1 MNLQNLNKQQLDAV
15 KAPLGPT
22 LVLAGAGS
30 GKTRVL
36 TNRIMYLV
44 KECGV
49 SPSNVLAITFTNKA
63 ANEMKSRLMEFDCNA
78 QFMHISTIHSFCA
91 SVLRR
96 EAQELDRNSN
106 FSIYTE
112 SEKQSLLKKI
122 VKRTFDMSDAKTVDS
137 FGESISKIK
146 NNALDSAGEDFL
158 AKSETD
164 DYLYNILLE
173 LQAQIH
179 ADDTETLAN
188 IIQEYNRSMA
198 ENNALDFDDLL
209 YYVHKIFSTNPQIL
223 QKYRERYQF
232 VLIDEFQDINKVQY
246 EIFKMLAQE
255 HGNIFVV
262 GDDDQ
267 SIYSWRGADPRVFEN
282 FERDFPECKVYKLE
296 QNYRSTKAILDLA
309 NSIFTKFT
317 KKYPRYYVKKLFTE
331 NPQGIKPQLYS
342 AYDERMEADYV
353 CEQIRNLRYLGNYRF
368 KDFAI
373 LMRVNALSRPF
384 EQEFIRNHIPY
395 KVIGGFKFFERRE
408 IKDILAYLRLINNPA
423 DSEAFFRAIN
433 VPVKRGIGDT
443 TLSKLAGLSAD
454 YGMSII
460 DVISDERNLEI
471 FNKTIRAKLLDF
483 YKLID
488 EMMQLAKSTTVAKF
502 VHILLDVLEVRK
514 VYSSMDEEDRALN
527 IDQFEQSVIEF
538 QESAPG
544 ATLSDFLQTVSLSAD
559 IDEANDGDYVTIATI
574 HAVKGLEFKTVF
586 VVGLEDS
593 IFPIQRSFSA
603 DRNYGENSEPTT
615 SYHYENADDDIFE
628 FTNRPERAEEY
639 RIFYVAVTRARERLY
654 LTRANSRFIYGQRKL
669 LLAGKFFIK
678 SKEVLTPVR
687 PPSTERQL
695 ADDSYLDKLNL
706 QPTQKPVNTGK
717 TTSQIKQFKVGQM
730 VEHATFGKGMILRIA
745 GDIADVIF
753 ESVGKKSL
761 NIRFA
766 PLKII

>member
-112 SEKQSLLKKI
+112 DEKHSMLKKI
-122 VKRTFDMSDAKTVDS
+122 VKQALDDGDAKMADS
-137 FGESISKIK
+137 FGECISNIK
-146 NNALDSAGEDFL
+146 NNAPDLVESDL
-158 AKSETD
+158 LVQSETD
-164 DYLYNILLE
+164 EYLIAVLEE
-173 LQAQIH
+173 LQKATQ
-179 ADDTETLAN
+179 AEDTETLVN
-188 IIQEYNRSMA
+188 VIQEYNRRMA

-232 VLIDEFQDINKVQY
+232 VLIDEFQDVNKVQY
-246 EIFKMLAQE
+246 QIFKMLASE

-267 SIYSWRGADPRVFEN
+267 SIYSWRGADPLNFKKFEQ
-282 FERDFPECKVYKLE
+282 DFPTCKIFKLE
-296 QNYRSTKAILDLA
+296 QNYRSTKSILKVA
-309 NSIFTKFT
+309 NDIIASNSN
-317 KKYPRYYVKKLFTE
+317 RYEKVLFTD
-331 NPQGIKPQLYS
+331 NSQGVKPQIYS
-342 AYDERMEADYV
+342 ASDERVEANYV

-373 LMRVNALSRPF
+373 LMRINALSRAF
-384 EQEFIRNHIPY
+384 EQELLRYRIPY
-395 KVIGGFKFFERRE
+395 KVFGGFKFFERKE
-408 IKDILAYLRLINNPA
+408 IKDVLAYLRLINNPA

-514 VYSSMDEEDRALN
+514 VYSSIDEEDRALN
-527 IDQFEQSVIEF
+527 IDQFEQSVIDF
-538 QESAPG
+538 QNSDPG
-544 ATLSDFLQTVSLSAD
+544 ATLADYLQTVSLSAD
-559 IDEANDGDYVTIATI
+559 IDEANNGDYVTIATI

-586 VVGLEDS
+586 VVGLEDG
-593 IFPIQRSFSA
+593 IFP
-603 DRNYGENSEPTT
+603 T
-615 SYHYENADDDIFE
+615 SRATYSQLGMQE
-628 FTNRPERAEEY
+628 ER
-639 RIFYVAVTRARERLY
+639 RLMYVAVTRAEERLY
-654 LTRANSRFIYGQRKL
+654 LTRANSRFMYGQRKNT
-669 LLAGKFFIK
+669 LASRYF
-678 SKEVLTPVR
+678 SEVKQMLTPIR

-730 VEHATFGKGMILRIA
+730 VEHATFGKGMILRMA
-745 GDIADVIF
+745 GDIADVSF
-753 ESVGKKSL
+753 LTVGKKSL

>member
-15 KAPLGPT
+15 RAPLGPT

-112 SEKQSLLKKI
+112 DEKHSMLKKI
-122 VKRTFDMSDAKTVDS
+122 VKQALDDGDAKMADS
-137 FGESISKIK
+137 FGECISNIK
-146 NNALDSAGEDFL
+146 NNAPDLVESDL
-158 AKSETD
+158 LVQSETD
-164 DYLYNILLE
+164 EYLIAVLE
-173 LQAQIH
+173 DLQKATQ
-179 ADDTETLAN
+179 AEDTETLVN
-188 IIQEYNRSMA
+188 VIQEYNRRMA

-232 VLIDEFQDINKVQY
+232 VLIDEFQDVNKVQY
-246 EIFKMLAQE
+246 QIFKMLASE

-267 SIYSWRGADPRVFEN
+267 SIYSWRGADPLNFKKFEQ
-282 FERDFPECKVYKLE
+282 DFPTCKIFKLE
-296 QNYRSTKAILDLA
+296 QNYRSTKAILKVA
-309 NSIFTKFT
+309 NDIIASNSN
-317 KKYPRYYVKKLFTE
+317 RYEKVLFTD
-331 NPQGIKPQLYS
+331 NSQGVKPQIYS
-342 AYDERMEADYV
+342 ASDERVEANYV

-373 LMRVNALSRPF
+373 LMRINALSRAF
-384 EQEFIRNHIPY
+384 EQELLRYRIPY
-395 KVIGGFKFFERRE
+395 KVFGGFKFFERKE
-408 IKDILAYLRLINNPA
+408 IKDVLAYLRLINNPA

-488 EMMQLAKSTTVAKF
+488 EMMELAKSTTVAKF
-502 VHILLDVLEVRK
+502 VHVLLDVLEVRK

-527 IDQFEQSVIEF
+527 IDQFEQSVIDF
-538 QESAPG
+538 QNSDPG
-544 ATLSDFLQTVSLSAD
+544 ATLADYLQTVSLSAD
-559 IDEANDGDYVTIATI
+559 IDEANNGDYVTIATI
-574 HAVKGLEFKTVF
+574 HAVKGLEYKTVF
-586 VVGLEDS
+586 VVGLEDG
-593 IFPIQRSFSA
+593 IFP
-603 DRNYGENSEPTT
+603 T
-615 SYHYENADDDIFE
+615 SRATYSQLGMQE
-628 FTNRPERAEEY
+628 ER
-639 RIFYVAVTRARERLY
+639 RLMYVAVTRAEERLY
-654 LTRANSRFIYGQRKL
+654 LTRANSRFMYGQRKNT
-669 LLAGKFFIK
+669 LASRYF
-678 SKEVLTPVR
+678 SEVKQMLTPVR

-706 QPTQKPVNTGK
+706 QPTQKPINTGK

-730 VEHATFGKGMILRIA
+730 VEHATFGKGMILRMA

-766 PLKII
+766 PLKILQ

>member
-112 SEKQSLLKKI
+112 DEKHSMLKKI
-122 VKRTFDMSDAKTVDS
+122 VKQALDDGDAKMADS
-137 FGESISKIK
+137 FGECISNIK
-146 NNALDSAGEDFL
+146 NNAPDLVESDL
-158 AKSETD
+158 LVQSETD
-164 DYLYNILLE
+164 EYLIAVLEE
-173 LQAQIH
+173 LQKATQ
-179 ADDTETLAN
+179 AEDTETLVN
-188 IIQEYNRSMA
+188 VIQEYNRRMA

-232 VLIDEFQDINKVQY
+232 VLIDEFQDVNKVQY
-246 EIFKMLAQE
+246 QIFKMLASE

-267 SIYSWRGADPRVFEN
+267 SIYSWRGADPLNFKKFEQ
-282 FERDFPECKVYKLE
+282 DFPTCKIFKLE
-296 QNYRSTKAILDLA
+296 QNYRSTKSILKVA
-309 NSIFTKFT
+309 NDIIASNSN
-317 KKYPRYYVKKLFTE
+317 RYEKVLFTD
-331 NPQGIKPQLYS
+331 NSQGVKPQIYS
-342 AYDERMEADYV
+342 ASDERVEANYV

-373 LMRVNALSRPF
+373 LMRINALSRAF
-384 EQEFIRNHIPY
+384 EQELLRYRIPY
-395 KVIGGFKFFERRE
+395 KVFGGFKFFERKE
-408 IKDILAYLRLINNPA
+408 IKDVLAYLRLINNPA

-514 VYSSMDEEDRALN
+514 VYSSIDEEDRALN
-527 IDQFEQSVIEF
+527 IDQFEQSVIDF
-538 QESAPG
+538 QNSDPG
-544 ATLSDFLQTVSLSAD
+544 ATLADYLQTVSLSAD
-559 IDEANDGDYVTIATI
+559 IDEANNGDYVTIATI

-586 VVGLEDS
+586 VVGLEDG
-593 IFPIQRSFSA
+593 IFP
-603 DRNYGENSEPTT
+603 T
-615 SYHYENADDDIFE
+615 SRATYSQLGMQE
-628 FTNRPERAEEY
+628 ER
-639 RIFYVAVTRARERLY
+639 RLMYVAVTRAEERLY
-654 LTRANSRFIYGQRKL
+654 LTRANSRFMYGQRKNT
-669 LLAGKFFIK
+669 LASRYF
-678 SKEVLTPVR
+678 SEVKQMLTPVR

-730 VEHATFGKGMILRIA
+730 VEHATFGKGMILRMA
-745 GDIADVIF
+745 GDIADVSF
-753 ESVGKKSL
+753 LTVGKKSL

>member
-112 SEKQSLLKKI
+112 DEKHSMLKKI
-122 VKRTFDMSDAKTVDS
+122 VKQSLDISDSRIVND
-137 FGESISKIK
+137 FGECISNIK
-146 NNALDSAGEDFL
+146 NNEPDVMDGDLLLQSKNNLYFADQLDKLEKSIQSTEDEEN
-158 AKSETD
+158 SQE
-164 DYLYNILLE
+164 LLI
-173 LQAQIH
+173 A
-179 ADDTETLAN
+179 
-188 IIQEYNRSMA
+188 IIQEYKARMLA
-198 ENNALDFDDLL
+198 NNALDFDDLL
-209 YYVHKIFSTNPQIL
+209 YYVHKIFKNCDDIL
-223 QKYRERYQF
+223 QKYRDKYQYI
-232 VLIDEFQDINKVQY
+232 LIDEFQDINKVQY
-246 EIFKMLAQE
+246 QIFKMLASE
-255 HGNIFVV
+255 HKNIFVV

-267 SIYSWRGADPRVFEN
+267 SIYSWRGADPLIFKKFSN
-282 FERDFPECKVYKLE
+282 DFPERKIYKLE
-296 QNYRSTKAILDLA
+296 QNYRSTKNILDVA
-309 NSIFTKFT
+309 NKIIEKNTDR
-317 KKYPRYYVKKLFTE
+317 YPKVLFTD
-331 NPQGIKPQLYS
+331 NIQGVKPQLYC
-342 AYDERMEADYV
+342 ADNHYDEANYV
-353 CEQIRNLRYLGNYRF
+353 CEQIKNLRYLGNYRF

-373 LMRVNALSRPF
+373 LMRINALSRSF
-384 EQEFIRNHIPY
+384 EQEFIRNRIPY
-395 KVIGGFKFFERRE
+395 KVFGGLKFFERKE
-408 IKDILAYLRLINNPA
+408 IKDILAYLRLIDNPA
-423 DSEAFFRAIN
+423 DSEAFSRAIN
-433 VPVKRGIGDT
+433 VPVRRGIGET
-443 TLSKLAGLSAD
+443 TLKKLEGLSAE
-454 YGMSII
+454 YRISLI

-471 FNKTIRAKLLDF
+471 FNKPTRAKLLDF

-488 EMMQLAKSTTVAKF
+488 EMMELAKSTTVAKF
-502 VHILLDVLEVRK
+502 VHVLLDVLEIRS
-514 VYSSMDEEDRALN
+514 VYSSIDDESRLEN
-527 IDQFEQSVIEF
+527 IYELESAVIEF
-538 QESAPG
+538 QKDVPNAK
-544 ATLSDFLQTVSLSAD
+544 LSDFLQTVSLSAD
-559 IDEANDGDYVTIATI
+559 IDEANNGDYVTIATI
-574 HAVKGLEFKTVF
+574 HAVKGLEYKTVF
-586 VVGLEDS
+586 VIGLEHGM
-593 IFPIQRSFSA
+593 FPSYRA
-603 DRNYGENSEPTT
+603 AYGLQE
-615 SYHYENADDDIFE
+615 
-628 FTNRPERAEEY
+628 ER
-639 RIFYVAVTRARERLY
+639 RLMYVAATRARERLY
-654 LTRANSRFIYGQRKL
+654 LTCAKERHIYGEQRRSYE
-669 LLAGKFFIK
+669 GGYF
-678 SKEVLTPVR
+678 SEVKQMLTPVR

-706 QPTQKPVNTGK
+706 QPTQKPINTGK

-730 VEHATFGKGMILRIA
+730 VEHATFGKGMILRMA

>member
-15 KAPLGPT
+15 RAPLGPT

-112 SEKQSLLKKI
+112 SEKQYLLKDI
-122 VKRTFDMSDAKTVDS
+122 VSKVLVDGDTQIRDNKVADS
-137 FGESISKIK
+137 FGDSISKIK
-146 NNALDSAGEDFL
+146 NTDPDLIDADLLVQSEISEILIGELEKLKKATFIDS
-158 AKSETD
+158 K
-164 DYLYNILLE
+164 
-173 LQAQIH
+173 
-179 ADDTETLAN
+179 ETLVN
-188 IIQEYNRSMA
+188 VIQEYNRRMA

-232 VLIDEFQDINKVQY
+232 VLIDEFQDVNKVQY
-246 EIFKMLAQE
+246 EIFMMLAKE
-255 HGNIFVV
+255 HRNIFVV

-267 SIYSWRGADPRVFEN
+267 SIYSWRGAYPHVFRE
-282 FERDFPECKVYKLE
+282 FEKDFPGLKLCKLE
-296 QNYRSTKAILDLA
+296 QNYRSTGAILDLA
-309 NSIFTKFT
+309 NSIFTHFI
-317 KKYPRYYVKKLFTE
+317 KKHPGYYTKKLFTE

-373 LMRVNALSRPF
+373 LMRINALSRPF

-395 KVIGGFKFFERRE
+395 KVIGGFKFFERKE

-423 DSEAFFRAIN
+423 ESVAFIRAIN

-443 TLSKLAGLSAD
+443 TLRKLAGLSAE
-454 YGMSII
+454 YGISLI

-514 VYSSMDEEDRALN
+514 VYSSIDEEDRALN
-527 IDQFEQSVIEF
+527 IDQFEQSVIDF
-538 QESAPG
+538 QNSDPG
-544 ATLSDFLQTVSLSAD
+544 ATLADYLQTVSLSAD
-559 IDEANDGDYVTIATI
+559 IDEANNGDYVTIATI

-586 VVGLEDS
+586 VVGLEDG
-593 IFPIQRSFSA
+593 IFP
-603 DRNYGENSEPTT
+603 T
-615 SYHYENADDDIFE
+615 SRATYSQLGMQE
-628 FTNRPERAEEY
+628 ER
-639 RIFYVAVTRARERLY
+639 RLMYVAVTRAEERLY
-654 LTRANSRFIYGQRKL
+654 LTRANSRFMYGQRKNT
-669 LLAGKFFIK
+669 LASRYF
-678 SKEVLTPVR
+678 SEVKQMLTPIR

-706 QPTQKPVNTGK
+706 QPTQKPINTGK

-730 VEHATFGKGMILRIA
+730 VEHATFGKGMILRMA

>member
-112 SEKQSLLKKI
+112 DEKHSMLKKI
-122 VKRTFDMSDAKTVDS
+122 VKQALDDGDAKMADS
-137 FGESISKIK
+137 FGECISNIK
-146 NNALDSAGEDFL
+146 NNAPDLVESDL
-158 AKSETD
+158 LVQSETD
-164 DYLYNILLE
+164 EYLIAVLEE
-173 LQAQIH
+173 LQKATQ
-179 ADDTETLAN
+179 AEDTETLVN
-188 IIQEYNRSMA
+188 VIQEYNRRMA

-232 VLIDEFQDINKVQY
+232 VLIDEFQDVNKVQY
-246 EIFKMLAQE
+246 QIFKMLASE

-267 SIYSWRGADPRVFEN
+267 SIYSWRGADPLNFKKFEQ
-282 FERDFPECKVYKLE
+282 DFPTCKIFKLE
-296 QNYRSTKAILDLA
+296 QNYRSTKAILKVA
-309 NSIFTKFT
+309 NDIIASNSN
-317 KKYPRYYVKKLFTE
+317 RYEKVLFTD
-331 NPQGIKPQLYS
+331 NSQGVKPQIYS
-342 AYDERMEADYV
+342 ASDERVEANYV

-373 LMRVNALSRPF
+373 LMRINALSRAF
-384 EQEFIRNHIPY
+384 EQELLRYRIPY
-395 KVIGGFKFFERRE
+395 KVFGGFKFFERKE

-488 EMMQLAKSTTVAKF
+488 EMMELAKSTTVAKF

-527 IDQFEQSVIEF
+527 IDQFEQSVIDF
-538 QESAPG
+538 QNSDPG
-544 ATLSDFLQTVSLSAD
+544 ATLADYLQTVSLSAD
-559 IDEANDGDYVTIATI
+559 IDEANNGDYVTIATI
-574 HAVKGLEFKTVF
+574 HAVKGLEYKTVF
-586 VVGLEDS
+586 VVGLEDG
-593 IFPIQRSFSA
+593 IFP
-603 DRNYGENSEPTT
+603 T
-615 SYHYENADDDIFE
+615 SRATYSQLGMQE
-628 FTNRPERAEEY
+628 ER
-639 RIFYVAVTRARERLY
+639 RLMYVAVTRAEERLY
-654 LTRANSRFIYGQRKL
+654 LTRANSRFMYGQRKNT
-669 LLAGKFFIK
+669 LASRYF
-678 SKEVLTPVR
+678 SEVKQMLTPVR

-730 VEHATFGKGMILRIA
+730 VEHATFGKGMILRMA

-766 PLKII
+766 PLKILQ

>member
-112 SEKQSLLKKI
+112 DEKHSMLKKI
-122 VKRTFDMSDAKTVDS
+122 VKQALDDGDAKMADS
-137 FGESISKIK
+137 FGECISNIK
-146 NNALDSAGEDFL
+146 NNAPDLVESDL
-158 AKSETD
+158 LVQSETD
-164 DYLYNILLE
+164 EYLIAVLE
-173 LQAQIH
+173 DLQKATQ
-179 ADDTETLAN
+179 AEDTETLVN
-188 IIQEYNRSMA
+188 VIQEYNRRMA

-232 VLIDEFQDINKVQY
+232 VLIDEFQDVNKVQY
-246 EIFKMLAQE
+246 QIFKMLASE

-267 SIYSWRGADPRVFEN
+267 SIYSWRGADPEIFQKLEA
-282 FERDFPECKVYKLE
+282 DFPGCKFYKLE
-296 QNYRSTKAILDLA
+296 QNYRSTKSILFLA
-309 NSIFTKFT
+309 NNTIHNKV
-317 KKYPRYYVKKLFTE
+317 PPYYNKVLFTD
-331 NPQGIKPQLYS
+331 NVQGVKPQLYS
-342 AYDERMEADYV
+342 ASDERVEANYV

-373 LMRVNALSRPF
+373 LVRINALSRPF
-384 EQEFIRNHIPY
+384 EQELIRCHIPY
-395 KVIGGFKFFERRE
+395 RMFGGFKFFERKE

-502 VHILLDVLEVRK
+502 VHVLLDVLEVRK

-527 IDQFEQSVIEF
+527 IDQFEQSVIDF
-538 QESAPG
+538 QNSDPG
-544 ATLSDFLQTVSLSAD
+544 ATLSDFLQTVSLAAD

-574 HAVKGLEFKTVF
+574 HAAKGLEYKTVF
-586 VVGLEDS
+586 VVGLDDG
-593 IFPIQRSFSA
+593 IFPLQRS
-603 DRNYGENSEPTT
+603 
-615 SYHYENADDDIFE
+615 SYSRRDI
-628 FTNRPERAEEY
+628 AEED
-639 RIFYVAVTRARERLY
+639 RIMYVAVTRARERLY
-654 LTRANSRFIYGQRKL
+654 LTRASSRFIYGQRKMTL
-669 LLAGKFFIK
+669 PGRFYTRARELLAPAPK
-678 SKEVLTPVR
+678 
-687 PPSTERQL
+687 PSTERQL

-730 VEHATFGKGMILRIA
+730 VEHATFGKGMILRMA

>member
-112 SEKQSLLKKI
+112 DEKHSMLKKI
-122 VKRTFDMSDAKTVDS
+122 VKQALDDGDAKMADS
-137 FGESISKIK
+137 FGECISNIK
-146 NNALDSAGEDFL
+146 NNAPDLVESDL
-158 AKSETD
+158 LVQSETD
-164 DYLYNILLE
+164 EYLISVLEE
-173 LQAQIH
+173 LQKATQ
-179 ADDTETLAN
+179 AEDTEKLVN
-188 IIQEYNRSMA
+188 VIQEYNRRMA

-232 VLIDEFQDINKVQY
+232 VLIDEFQDVNKVQY
-246 EIFKMLAQE
+246 QIFKMLASE

-267 SIYSWRGADPRVFEN
+267 SIYSWRGADPLNFKKFEQ
-282 FERDFPECKVYKLE
+282 DFPTCKIFKLE
-296 QNYRSTKAILDLA
+296 QNYRSTKAILKVA
-309 NSIFTKFT
+309 NDIIASNSN
-317 KKYPRYYVKKLFTE
+317 RYEKVLFTD
-331 NPQGIKPQLYS
+331 NSQGVKPQIYS
-342 AYDERMEADYV
+342 ASDERVEANYV

-373 LMRVNALSRPF
+373 LMRINALSRAF
-384 EQEFIRNHIPY
+384 EQELLRYRIPY
-395 KVIGGFKFFERRE
+395 KVFGGFKFFERKE
-408 IKDILAYLRLINNPA
+408 IKDVLAYLRLINNPA

-527 IDQFEQSVIEF
+527 IDQFEQSVIDF
-538 QESAPG
+538 QNSDPG
-544 ATLSDFLQTVSLSAD
+544 ATLADYLQTVSLSAD
-559 IDEANDGDYVTIATI
+559 IDEANNGDYVTIATI
-574 HAVKGLEFKTVF
+574 HAVKGLEYKTVF
-586 VVGLEDS
+586 VVGLEDG
-593 IFPIQRSFSA
+593 IFP
-603 DRNYGENSEPTT
+603 T
-615 SYHYENADDDIFE
+615 SRATYSQLGMQE
-628 FTNRPERAEEY
+628 ER
-639 RIFYVAVTRARERLY
+639 RLMYVAVTRAEERLY
-654 LTRANSRFIYGQRKL
+654 LTRANSRFMYGQRKNT
-669 LLAGKFFIK
+669 LASRYF
-678 SKEVLTPVR
+678 SEVKQMLTPIR

-706 QPTQKPVNTGK
+706 QPTQKPINTGK

-730 VEHATFGKGMILRIA
+730 VEHATFGKGMILRMA

-766 PLKII
+766 PLKILQ

>member
-1 MNLQNLNKQQLDAV
+1 MNLQDLNKQQLDAV

-112 SEKQSLLKKI
+112 DEKHSMLKKI
-122 VKRTFDMSDAKTVDS
+122 VKQALDDGDAKMADS
-137 FGESISKIK
+137 FGECISNIK
-146 NNALDSAGEDFL
+146 NNAPDLVESDL
-158 AKSETD
+158 LVQSETD
-164 DYLYNILLE
+164 EYLIAVLEE
-173 LQAQIH
+173 LQKATQ
-179 ADDTETLAN
+179 AEDTETLVN
-188 IIQEYNRSMA
+188 VIQEYNRRMA

-232 VLIDEFQDINKVQY
+232 VLIDEFQDVNKVQY
-246 EIFKMLAQE
+246 QIFKMLASE

-267 SIYSWRGADPRVFEN
+267 SIYSWRGADPLNFKKFEQ
-282 FERDFPECKVYKLE
+282 DFPTCKIFKLE
-296 QNYRSTKAILDLA
+296 QNYRSTKSILKVA
-309 NSIFTKFT
+309 NDIIASNSN
-317 KKYPRYYVKKLFTE
+317 RYEKVLFTD
-331 NPQGIKPQLYS
+331 NSQGVKPQIYS
-342 AYDERMEADYV
+342 ASDERVEANYV

-373 LMRVNALSRPF
+373 LMRINALSRAF
-384 EQEFIRNHIPY
+384 EQELLRYRIPY
-395 KVIGGFKFFERRE
+395 KVFGGFKFFERKE
-408 IKDILAYLRLINNPA
+408 IKDVLAYLRLINNPA

-514 VYSSMDEEDRALN
+514 VYSSIDEEDRALN
-527 IDQFEQSVIEF
+527 IDQFEQSVIDF
-538 QESAPG
+538 QNSDPG
-544 ATLSDFLQTVSLSAD
+544 ATLADYLQTVSLSAD
-559 IDEANDGDYVTIATI
+559 IDEANNGDYVTIATI

-586 VVGLEDS
+586 VVGLEDG
-593 IFPIQRSFSA
+593 IFP
-603 DRNYGENSEPTT
+603 T
-615 SYHYENADDDIFE
+615 SRATYSQLGMQE
-628 FTNRPERAEEY
+628 ER
-639 RIFYVAVTRARERLY
+639 RLMYVAVTRAEERLY
-654 LTRANSRFIYGQRKL
+654 LTRANSRFMYGQRKNT
-669 LLAGKFFIK
+669 LASRYF
-678 SKEVLTPVR
+678 SEVKQMLTPIR

-730 VEHATFGKGMILRIA
+730 VEHATFGKGMILRMA
-745 GDIADVIF
+745 GDIADVSF
-753 ESVGKKSL
+753 LTVGKKSL

>member
-112 SEKQSLLKKI
+112 DEKHSMLKKI
-122 VKRTFDMSDAKTVDS
+122 VKQALDDGDAKMADS
-137 FGESISKIK
+137 FGECISNIK
-146 NNALDSAGEDFL
+146 NNAPDLVESDL
-158 AKSETD
+158 LVQSETD
-164 DYLYNILLE
+164 EYLIAVLEE
-173 LQAQIH
+173 LQKATQ
-179 ADDTETLAN
+179 AEDTETLVN
-188 IIQEYNRSMA
+188 VIQEYNRRMA

-232 VLIDEFQDINKVQY
+232 VLIDEFQDVNKVQY
-246 EIFKMLAQE
+246 QIFKMLASE

-267 SIYSWRGADPRVFEN
+267 SIYSWRGADPLNFKKFEQ
-282 FERDFPECKVYKLE
+282 DFPTCKIFKLE
-296 QNYRSTKAILDLA
+296 QNYRSTKAILKVA
-309 NSIFTKFT
+309 NDIIASNSN
-317 KKYPRYYVKKLFTE
+317 RYEKVLFTD
-331 NPQGIKPQLYS
+331 NSQGVKPQIYS
-342 AYDERMEADYV
+342 ASDERVEANYV

-373 LMRVNALSRPF
+373 LMRINALSRAF
-384 EQEFIRNHIPY
+384 EQELLRYRIPY
-395 KVIGGFKFFERRE
+395 KVFGGFKFFERKE
-408 IKDILAYLRLINNPA
+408 IKDVLAYLRLINNPA

-488 EMMQLAKSTTVAKF
+488 EMMELAKSTTVAKF

-527 IDQFEQSVIEF
+527 IDQFEQSVIDF
-538 QESAPG
+538 QNSDPG
-544 ATLSDFLQTVSLSAD
+544 ATLADYLQTVSLSAD
-559 IDEANDGDYVTIATI
+559 IDEANNGDYVTIATI
-574 HAVKGLEFKTVF
+574 HAVKGLEYKTVF
-586 VVGLEDS
+586 VVGLEDG
-593 IFPIQRSFSA
+593 IFP
-603 DRNYGENSEPTT
+603 T
-615 SYHYENADDDIFE
+615 SRATYSQLGMQE
-628 FTNRPERAEEY
+628 ER
-639 RIFYVAVTRARERLY
+639 RLMYVAVTRAEERLY
-654 LTRANSRFIYGQRKL
+654 LTRANSRFMYGQRKNT
-669 LLAGKFFIK
+669 LASRYF
-678 SKEVLTPVR
+678 SEVKQMLTPVR

-730 VEHATFGKGMILRIA
+730 VEHATFGKGMILRMA

>member
-112 SEKQSLLKKI
+112 DEKHSMLKKI
-122 VKRTFDMSDAKTVDS
+122 VKQALDDGDAKMADS
-137 FGESISKIK
+137 FGECISNIK
-146 NNALDSAGEDFL
+146 NNAPDLVESDL
-158 AKSETD
+158 LVQSETD
-164 DYLYNILLE
+164 EYLISVLQE
-173 LQAQIH
+173 LQKATQ
-179 ADDTETLAN
+179 AEDTETLVN
-188 IIQEYNRSMA
+188 VIQEYNRRMA

-232 VLIDEFQDINKVQY
+232 VLIDEFQDVNKVQY
-246 EIFKMLAQE
+246 QIFKMLASE

-267 SIYSWRGADPRVFEN
+267 SIYSWRGADPLNFKKFEQ
-282 FERDFPECKVYKLE
+282 DFPTCKIFKLE
-296 QNYRSTKAILDLA
+296 QNYRSTKAILKVA
-309 NSIFTKFT
+309 NDIIASNSN
-317 KKYPRYYVKKLFTE
+317 RYEKVLFTD
-331 NPQGIKPQLYS
+331 NSQGVKPQIYS
-342 AYDERMEADYV
+342 ASDERVEANYV

-373 LMRVNALSRPF
+373 LMRINALSRAF
-384 EQEFIRNHIPY
+384 EQELLRYRIPY
-395 KVIGGFKFFERRE
+395 KVFGGFKFFERKE
-408 IKDILAYLRLINNPA
+408 IKDVLAYLRLINNPA

-527 IDQFEQSVIEF
+527 IDQFEQSVIDF
-538 QESAPG
+538 QNSDPG
-544 ATLSDFLQTVSLSAD
+544 ATLADYLQTVSLSAD
-559 IDEANDGDYVTIATI
+559 IDEANNGDYVTIATI
-574 HAVKGLEFKTVF
+574 HAVKGLEYKTVF
-586 VVGLEDS
+586 VVGLEDG
-593 IFPIQRSFSA
+593 IFP
-603 DRNYGENSEPTT
+603 T
-615 SYHYENADDDIFE
+615 SRATYSQLGMQE
-628 FTNRPERAEEY
+628 ER
-639 RIFYVAVTRARERLY
+639 RLMYVAVTRAEERLY
-654 LTRANSRFIYGQRKL
+654 LTRANSRFMYGQRKNT
-669 LLAGKFFIK
+669 LASRYF
-678 SKEVLTPVR
+678 SEVKQMLTPVR

-695 ADDSYLDKLNL
+695 SDDSYLDKLNL
-706 QPTQKPVNTGK
+706 QPTQKPINTGK
-717 TTSQIKQFKVGQM
+717 TTSQTKQFKVGQM
-730 VEHATFGKGMILRIA
+730 VEHATFGKGMILRMA

>member
-173 LQAQIH
+173 LQSQIH

-246 EIFKMLAQE
+246 EIFMMLAKE
-255 HGNIFVV
+255 HRNIFVV

-267 SIYSWRGADPRVFEN
+267 SIYSWRGAYPHVFRE
-282 FERDFPECKVYKLE
+282 FEKDFPGLKLCKLE
-296 QNYRSTKAILDLA
+296 QNYRSTGAILDLA
-309 NSIFTKFT
+309 NSIFTHFI
-317 KKYPRYYVKKLFTE
+317 KKHPGYYTKKLFTE

-373 LMRVNALSRPF
+373 LMRINALSRPF

-423 DSEAFFRAIN
+423 DSVAFIRAIN

-443 TLSKLAGLSAD
+443 TLRKLAGLSAD

-488 EMMQLAKSTTVAKF
+488 EMIQLAKSTTVAKF

-514 VYSSMDEEDRALN
+514 VYTDMDDEDRALN

-574 HAVKGLEFKTVF
+574 HAIKGLEYKTVF
-586 VVGLEDS
+586 VVGLEDG
-593 IFPIQRSFSA
+593 IFPIQRSSSSEH
-603 DRNYGENSEPTT
+603 NENKLNNG
-615 SYHYENADDDIFE
+615 YYYENNGYDFE
-628 FTNRPERAEEY
+628 RDHEKAEEY

-730 VEHATFGKGMILRIA
+730 VEHATFGKGMILRMA
-745 GDIADVIF
+745 GDIADVFF

>member
-63 ANEMKSRLMEFDCNA
+63 ANEMKNRLMELDCNA
-78 QFMHISTIHSFCA
+78 KFMHISTIHSFCA

-112 SEKQSLLKKI
+112 DEKHSMLKKI
-122 VKRTFDMSDAKTVDS
+122 VKQALDDGDAKMADS
-137 FGESISKIK
+137 FGECISNIK
-146 NNALDSAGEDFL
+146 NNAPDLVESDL
-158 AKSETD
+158 LVQSETD
-164 DYLYNILLE
+164 EYLIAVLEE
-173 LQAQIH
+173 LQKATQ
-179 ADDTETLAN
+179 AEDTETLVN
-188 IIQEYNRSMA
+188 IIQEYNRRMA

-232 VLIDEFQDINKVQY
+232 VLIDEFQDVNKVQY
-246 EIFKMLAQE
+246 QIFKMLASE

-267 SIYSWRGADPRVFEN
+267 SIYSWRGAYPHVFRE
-282 FERDFPECKVYKLE
+282 FEKDFPGLKLCKLE
-296 QNYRSTKAILDLA
+296 QNYRSTGAILDLA
-309 NSIFTKFT
+309 NSIFTHFI
-317 KKYPRYYVKKLFTE
+317 KKHPGYYTKKLFTE

-373 LMRVNALSRPF
+373 LMRINALSRPF

-395 KVIGGFKFFERRE
+395 KVIGGFKFFERKE

-423 DSEAFFRAIN
+423 DSVAFIRAIN

-443 TLSKLAGLSAD
+443 TLSKLAGLSVE
-454 YGMSII
+454 YGISLI

-471 FNKTIRAKLLDF
+471 FNKPTRAKLLDF

-502 VHILLDVLEVRK
+502 VHVLLDVLEVRK
-514 VYSSMDEEDRALN
+514 VYTDMDDEDRALN

-574 HAVKGLEFKTVF
+574 HAIKGLEYKTVF
-586 VVGLEDS
+586 VVGLEDG
-593 IFPIQRSFSA
+593 IFPIQRSFSSE
-603 DRNYGENSEPTT
+603 RNSVNENKLNNG
-615 SYHYENADDDIFE
+615 YYYENNGYDFE
-628 FTNRPERAEEY
+628 RDHEKAEEY

-654 LTRANSRFIYGQRKL
+654 LTRANSRFIYGQRKP

-706 QPTQKPVNTGK
+706 QPTQKPINTGK

-730 VEHATFGKGMILRIA
+730 VEHATFGKGMILRMA

-766 PLKII
+766 PLKILQ